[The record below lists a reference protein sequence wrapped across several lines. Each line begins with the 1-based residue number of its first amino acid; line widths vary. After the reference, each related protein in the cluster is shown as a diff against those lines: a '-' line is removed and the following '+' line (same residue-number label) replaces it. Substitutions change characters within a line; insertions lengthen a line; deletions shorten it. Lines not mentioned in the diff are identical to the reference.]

1 MRKLGNTFFIFT
13 QGAYVSRDGE
23 NIVVSHERKELK
35 RIPIHTLEG
44 VVCFGDVL
52 CTPFALGLCVER
64 GVHVSML
71 TQTGNFLARVSGK
84 QTGNVLLRRA
94 QHRATSDPT
103 TALEIAKSFVVGKI
117 ANCRTTLQR
126 ALRDHAD
133 KIDAASVQAGV
144 DKLAQSLRA
153 IPRVES
159 LDGLRGIEGDAA
171 KAYFNA
177 FDSLILTQKKDFFMR
192 ERSRRPP
199 LDRVNS
205 LLSFLYTIL
214 VHKVVGACETVGLD
228 PQMGFLHADRPGRPS
243 LALDLMEEFRPWLA
257 DRLALTLINRNQLD
271 AKDFTFAEGGAVTI
285 SDDAKKTILK
295 EWQEKNMSE
304 ATHPFT
310 EEKAEIGLFP
320 FVQAQLLARRLRGD
334 LDAYPPMLMK

>member
-1 MRKLGNTFFIFT
+1 MRKLGNKFFIFT
-13 QGAYVSRDGE
+13 QSAYVRRDGE
-23 NIVVSHERKELK
+23 NLVVSVERKELK

-44 VVCFGDVL
+44 VVSFGDVL
-52 CTPFALGLCVER
+52 WTPFALGLCVDR

-71 TQTGNFLARVSGK
+71 TQTGAFLARVSGK

-126 ALRDHAD
+126 GLRDHAE
-133 KIDAASVQAGV
+133 KIDAARVEVGV
-144 DKLAQSLRA
+144 DKLARSLRA

-159 LDGLRGIEGDAA
+159 LDALRGIEGDAA
-171 KAYFNA
+171 KAYFSA
-177 FDSLILTQKKDFFMR
+177 FDELILTQKKDFFMR

-214 VHKVVGACETVGLD
+214 VHNVVGACEAVGLD
-228 PQMGFLHADRPGRPS
+228 PQMEFLHADRPGRPS
-243 LALDLMEEFRPWLA
+243 LALDLMEEFRSQFA
-257 DRLALTLINRNQLD
+257 DRTALSLINRNQLN
-271 AKDFTFAEGGAVTI
+271 AKDFDFTEGGAVTI
-285 SDDAKKTILK
+285 SPEAKTTILRA
-295 EWQEKNMSE
+295 WQERNMSD
-304 ATHPFT
+304 ATHPFI
-310 EEKAEIGLFP
+310 EEKVQIGLFP
-320 FVQAQLLARRLRGD
+320 FIQTQLLARRLRGD
-334 LDAYPPMLMK
+334 LDAYPPMLTK